1 MLSPLRLKDKLFYG
15 WVIVVACLIGGT
27 ALYGIRLSFGVFFKS
42 LESEF
47 NLTRVATSSVFA
59 AYTILAAVFTIVG
72 GWAVDRYGPRRVLFS
87 MGLLTGLGLLIT
99 SQTNSFWQLF
109 LSYSLLLAIG
119 TGASYP
125 VLMSVV
131 SRWFDKKRGLA
142 LGIAG
147 AGGSLGIITMVPF
160 AAYLISELDWRTSYL
175 VMGLVT
181 WVVVISLSML
191 LRKGP
196 SEIGVLPDGVKL
208 SEGRTEP
215 TGNGESQLAGFS
227 LLQEFRTNNLWLIFA
242 VWLLFSLSIHL
253 VLTHIIPHVT
263 DIGIST
269 LEASTI
275 LSIMGGSTL
284 LSRVLTGRVSDIIGR
299 KMLGI
304 IWAVLQS
311 GALVGL
317 IWAQDLPMFYL
328 FAIAFGL
335 SWGGIGVISTALIVD
350 MFGGRNL
357 GIIMGAIDVGFQ
369 VGAAIGPVVGGFVF
383 DVTGTYTVAFA
394 IGAAA
399 MLVTALLIA
408 LTRREK
414 NTEIN

>member
-1 MLSPLRLKDKLFYG
+1 MSLFIRIKDKIFYG
-15 WVIVVACLIGGT
+15 WVIVATSLVIFTTFMGV
-27 ALYGIRLSFGVFFKS
+27 RLSFGVFFKS

-191 LRKGP
+191 LRKDP

-215 TGNGESQLAGFS
+215 TGNDESQLTGFS
-227 LLQEFRTNNLWLIFA
+227 LLQAFRTKNLWLIFA

-311 GALVGL
+311 GALLGL

-357 GIIMGAIDVGFQ
+357 GIIMGAIDIGFQ

>member
-1 MLSPLRLKDKLFYG
+1 MSLFIRIKDKIFYG
-15 WVIVVACLIGGT
+15 WVIVATSLVIFTTFMGV
-27 ALYGIRLSFGVFFKS
+27 RLSFGVFFKS

-191 LRKGP
+191 LRKDP

-215 TGNGESQLAGFS
+215 TGNGESQLTGFS
-227 LLQEFRTNNLWLIFA
+227 LLQAFRTKNLWLIFA

-253 VLTHIIPHVT
+253 VLTHIIPHAT

-328 FAIAFGL
+328 FAIVFGL

-357 GIIMGAIDVGFQ
+357 GIIMGAIDIGFQ

-399 MLVTALLIA
+399 MLVTAFLIA
-408 LTRREK
+408 LTRREE